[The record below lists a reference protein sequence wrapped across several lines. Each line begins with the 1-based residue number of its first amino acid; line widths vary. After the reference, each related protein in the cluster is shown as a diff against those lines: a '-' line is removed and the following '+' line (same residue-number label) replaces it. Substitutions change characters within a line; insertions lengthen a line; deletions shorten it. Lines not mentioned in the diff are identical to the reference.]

1 MTPRLREKYKNE
13 IIKSLMSK
21 LNLKNSNAVPKIE
34 KIVLNMGLGADALD
48 KKKLEIC
55 VKDMAAITGQHPL
68 VTKFKK
74 SISNFKSRKGANSGL
89 KVTLRNDRMYEFIDR
104 MVNIALP
111 RVKDFRGLK
120 DNSCDRFGNFSFGIK
135 EHIIFPEINFDKV
148 DRIRGLDV
156 TIVTTSQTKEETISL
171 LKEFNFP
178 IVKSAEKKKKKIK
191 KIPKKEE
198 KKEEN
203 EKNG

>member
-1 MTPRLREKYKNE
+1 MIPRLREKYKNE

-21 LNLKNSNAVPKIE
+21 LNLKNTNAVPKIE
-34 KIVLNMGLGADALD
+34 KIVLNMGLGEDALD
-48 KKKLEIC
+48 KKKLDTCI
-55 VKDMAAITGQHPL
+55 KDMAAITGQHPL

-156 TIVTTSQTKEETISL
+156 TIVTTSQSKEETISL

-178 IVKSAEKKKKKIK
+178 IVKSVEKKKKKIK
-191 KIPKKEE
+191 KVPKKEE
-198 KKEEN
+198 KKEEK
-203 EKNG
+203 E

>member
-34 KIVLNMGLGADALD
+34 KIVLNMGLGEDALD
-48 KKKLEIC
+48 KKKLETCI
-55 VKDMAAITGQHPL
+55 KDMASITGQHPL
-68 VTKFKK
+68 VTRFKK
-74 SISNFKSRKGANSGL
+74 SISNFKSRKGANAGL

-104 MVNIALP
+104 MINIALP

-156 TIVTTSQTKEETISL
+156 TIVTTSQSQEETISL
-171 LKEFNFP
+171 IKEFNFP
-178 IVKSAEKKKKKIK
+178 IVKSTEKKKKKIK

-198 KKEEN
+198 KKEEK